1 MQSSLRTSSC
11 RRRSHVRTGLV
22 QPVRCRLTRT
32 SARRERQRHAIL
44 RMQDSVGESTLTMPR
59 LLALPA
65 LSTVTTNALP
75 VAFRLLP
82 RRHSRCRPAPL
93 PAPPPCIT
101 PAGPP
106 VDLELDAKA
115 LRPVPEL
122 PLPLIILLR
131 DSGFEL
137 AVQATPG
144 MTPSTSHSF
153 AWQRS
158 RRDGLSRDCRLEG
171 CRGSRRTR
179 HG

>member
-1 MQSSLRTSSC
+1 M
-11 RRRSHVRTGLV
+11 
-22 QPVRCRLTRT
+22 
-32 SARRERQRHAIL
+32 
-44 RMQDSVGESTLTMPR
+44 TMPR

-137 AVQATPG
+137 AVQGDERHEGT
-144 MTPSTSHSF
+144 H
-153 AWQRS
+153 
-158 RRDGLSRDCRLEG
+158 RR
-171 CRGSRRTR
+171 
-179 HG
+179 HN